1 MMNQPRPLHAPLFAL
16 LVAVAAGP
24 ALAQP
29 AALMRP
35 GQPIVLTPPEPV
47 PATGQAH
54 ATAGTAAPQA
64 ERAPG
69 WAPRPG
75 TAPPPY
81 GYPPQGYAA
90 MGYGDGPPP
99 LGSDG
104 WRAGY
109 HDDPADGRCPP
120 PSGRGASTGALA
132 GAALGFGLANR
143 RERGVGLLIGGLVG
157 GLTGSAIERSANRCR

>member
-1 MMNQPRPLHAPLFAL
+1 MMNRFAPLFAL
-16 LVAVAAGP
+16 MALLAATP
-24 ALAQP
+24 VLAQP

-35 GQPIVLTPPEPV
+35 GQPVVLTAPTPV
-47 PATGQAH
+47 PPPAPAAAGEAQAP
-54 ATAGTAAPQA
+54 AAA
-64 ERAPG
+64 G

-99 LGSDG
+99 LRSDG

-109 HDDPADGRCPP
+109 HDDPADGRCLP